1 MDLNRRRIGAYRK
14 FAGPNRSSP
23 GENPADEETESTGAE
38 SRKGES
44 GQAEPKRET
53 TDAGK
58 AESASKQELRVKP
71 ASGVKPKRNR
81 LAAPKA
87 DKPPGKLGAARIPEN
102 ALIRMTE
109 EGSTVKGRKRVA
121 ELLMLLGKDQAAGV
135 LRHLDPESIEKITVE
150 IAQMGPLG
158 RKEAASVLSEFGISV
173 KRGSADRAGG
183 VEVARE
189 MLTAAFGEDSAEKL
203 LKRVVPEAVPRA
215 FDFLNDLE
223 AQQIQSLVR
232 NESVPVLS
240 IVMANLEP
248 SLAAQVLSTLPAQA
262 RKEVIRRIAR
272 LGKVDAEVLS
282 RIEESFR
289 DKIRASG
296 KVVSSEIDGKSVLAD
311 ILRHLGSD
319 AGEQLLAELG
329 RESPDLSEDIR
340 DRLFTVDTLLLIEDV
355 DLQKVLQDFPDSEI
369 ALVLKG
375 KNEAIRGKVLKNVS
389 ERRRTFIMEEY
400 QHLGAMPR
408 KEVDK
413 ATREFIAVMKEL
425 ESQGKIVVRRPD
437 ERYV

>member
-1 MDLNRRRIGAYRK
+1 MDLNKRRIGAYRK
-14 FAGPNRSSP
+14 FAGPQRSVSEEDQTVGRPNEEPVTKQPEPEAMP
-23 GENPADEETESTGAE
+23 GRRPAVTPG
-38 SRKGES
+38 
-44 GQAEPKRET
+44 
-53 TDAGK
+53 AGK
-58 AESASKQELRVKP
+58 AA
-71 ASGVKPKRNR
+71 GKRPEKEG
-81 LAAPKA
+81 AGGPKA
-87 DKPPGKLGAARIPEN
+87 RGRAVKIPEN
-102 ALIRMTE
+102 ALIRMTQ
-109 EGSTVKGRKRVA
+109 EGATVKGRKRVA

-135 LRHLDPESIEKITVE
+135 LRHLDPESIEKITTE

-158 RKEAASVLSEFGISV
+158 KKEAATVLSEFGISV
-173 KRGSADRAGG
+173 KRGAADHAGG

-189 MLTAAFGEDSAEKL
+189 MLTAAFGEDSAEML
-203 LKRVVPEAVPRA
+203 LKRVVPESAPRA
-215 FDFLNDLE
+215 FDFMNDLE
-223 AQQIQSLVR
+223 AQQIHSLVR

-248 SLAAQVLSTLPAQA
+248 ALAAQVLSALPIAS
-262 RKEVIRRIAR
+262 RKEVVRRIAH
-272 LGKVDAEVLS
+272 LGKVDGEILS

-289 DKIRASG
+289 EKIRASG
-296 KVVSSEIDGKSVLAD
+296 KVVSAEVDGKSVLAD

-329 RESPDLSEDIR
+329 RESPELSEDIR

-355 DLQKVLQDFPDSEI
+355 DLQKVLQDFPDAEI

-375 KNEAIRGKVLKNVS
+375 KSEAIRGKMLKNVS
-389 ERRRTFIMEEY
+389 ERRRSFIMEEY

-413 ATREFIAVMKEL
+413 ATREFIGVLKQL
-425 ESQGKIVVRRPD
+425 ESEGKIVVRRSD